1 MATLNTNYTLLLN
14 NYMGNFGGVDAYLR
28 VYAKIERQDLVN
40 NKSYVNIKQAIYA
53 SANYIYTGDNTYY
66 LNSNIGSTGTRSGSF
81 SFYAG
86 ETVINTINA
95 WANHNNDGTFTLSGS
110 AGFTSQAWGKGSSG
124 NYSATLPT
132 IPRGSKINDFSGSF
146 NLGDPLTFSI
156 TKNVASYYDV
166 LQIGFIKDNTTE
178 YVILDTVENV
188 ENGYIWNPTESM
200 LNTIY
205 TNTPTQ
211 NSRTL
216 TFRLSTYTDSTKA
229 TQIGDTNEKSNVGM
243 IVNANPIFTSFNYED
258 ANSNTI
264 ALTGNSS
271 KIINGYSTLH
281 ISNLVANA
289 NKGAT
294 LQLIQ
299 INDIQYPYSENF
311 TIDIEKWT
319 SNKITIYVIDS
330 RNNST
335 KLETLIGINFINY
348 TEKTITERSCLR
360 EGSINEE
367 SILSFKGT
375 FFNSSFGAVDNTL
388 TASYKYKETGSN
400 AWISGITALNLT
412 VNNNNFSFEGY
423 IKGDTNTG
431 FSADKSFDIQI
442 IITDKLSE
450 RAITFILTAGE
461 PAVDV
466 FKSNVAFGGI
476 YNEDESEYQAQFK
489 KAVNFYGG
497 IYKNG
502 VEIGGESLPI
512 GSMIPFGSQENI
524 PSNWKICDGSAI
536 SRETYAELFDVIG
549 TSYGAGDG
557 STTFNLP
564 DKRGRVSVGLD
575 SNQTEFDTIGKRDGE
590 KTHQLTI
597 NEMPSHDHRLT
608 PFVDIRQ
615 GDGQTNANSG
625 SLGTHLGGYV
635 SKPNSAVSLTGG
647 DQPHNNLQPYEVDVW
662 IIKVSNL
669 VSSLESKNAN
679 VIDNLTS
686 ASATDALSANMGKEL
701 NKKLTDILKPK
712 LLGAGAYTT
721 SGTLN
726 EDITNYNYIIFDGWL
741 ANSECATGIINIET
755 FELNKVYY
763 SNLTLDAYSRRIGV
777 KFTSNTSFTVI
788 RDNGELTI
796 KNIYG
801 IGKRK

>member
-53 SANYIYTGDNTYY
+53 SADYIYSGDNSYY
-66 LNSNIGSTGTRSGSF
+66 LNSNIGSTGTKGGGF
-81 SFYAG
+81 TFHAG
-86 ETVINTINA
+86 ETVVNTINA

-110 AGFTSQAWGKGSSG
+110 AGFTSIAWNKGSSG

-156 TKNVASYYDV
+156 TKNVSTYYDV

-188 ENGYIWNPTESM
+188 ENGYVWTPTEAM

-211 NSRTL
+211 NFRTL
-216 TFRLSTYTDSTKA
+216 TFKLSTYTDSTKA

-243 IVNANPIFTSFNYED
+243 IVNANPTFTSFNYED

-271 KIINGYSTLH
+271 KIINGYSTLRV
-281 ISNLVANA
+281 SNLAATA

-311 TIDIEKWT
+311 TVDLEKWT

-375 FFNSSFGAVDNTL
+375 FFNSSFGAVANTL

-400 AWISGITALNLT
+400 AWINGITALTLT
-412 VNNNNFSFEGY
+412 INNNNFSYEGY

-442 IITDKLSE
+442 IITDVLSE

-536 SRETYAELFDVIG
+536 SRETYAELFNVIG
-549 TSYGAGDG
+549 TSYGEGDG

-575 SNQTEFDTIGKRDGE
+575 SNQTEFDTIGKRAGE

-597 NEMPSHDHRLT
+597 EEMPSHDHRLT

-615 GDGQTNANSG
+615 GDGQTNAHSG

-635 SKPNSAVSLTGG
+635 SKPNALVSPTGG
-647 DQPHNNLQPYEVDVW
+647 NQPHNNLQPYEVDVW

-686 ASATDALSANMGKEL
+686 TSTTDALSANMGKEL
-701 NKKLTDILKPK
+701 NDKIINILKPK

-721 SGTLN
+721 SGTLS

-741 ANSECATGIINIET
+741 SNNECATGIINIET

-788 RDNGELTI
+788 RDNGDLTI

-801 IGKRK
+801 IGKRN

>member
-81 SFYAG
+81 TFYAG
-86 ETVINTINA
+86 ETVVNTINA

-132 IPRGSKINDFSGSF
+132 IPRAATLTAAPNFND
-146 NLGDPLTFSI
+146 
-156 TKNVASYYDV
+156 
-166 LQIGFIKDNTTE
+166 E
-178 YVILDTVENV
+178 E
-188 ENGYIWNPTESM
+188 NPTITYSNPAGSVVESLKACIASTDGLVIYADYRDISKTGTSYTFELTDQERNNLRLASINSPSM
-200 LNTIY
+200 TVKFYITTVIGGNTY
-205 TNTPTQ
+205 YSTLD
-211 NSRTL
+211 RTL
-216 TFRLSTYTDSTKA
+216 T
-229 TQIGDTNEKSNVGM
+229 
-243 IVNANPIFTSFNYED
+243 IVNANPTFTSFNYED

-281 ISNLVANA
+281 ISNLAA
-289 NKGAT
+289 AGNKGAT
-294 LQLIQ
+294 LQVIQ

-319 SNKITIYVIDS
+319 SNKIIIYVIDS

-335 KLETLIGINFINY
+335 KLETLIDINFINY
-348 TEKTITERSCLR
+348 TEKTITNKSCLR

-367 SILSFKGT
+367 SVLSFSGT
-375 FFNSSFGAVDNTL
+375 FFNSSFGAVANTL
-388 TASYKYKETGSN
+388 TASYKYKETSSS

-412 VNNNNFSFEGY
+412 INNNNFSFEGY
-423 IKGDTNTG
+423 IKGDTNVG

-442 IITDKLSE
+442 IINDVLSE

-461 PAVDV
+461 PAIDV
-466 FKSNVAFGGI
+466 YKSNVAFGGI

-575 SNQTEFDTIGKRDGE
+575 SNQTEFDTIGKKGGE

-635 SKPNSAVSLTGG
+635 SKPNAAVSPTGG
-647 DQPHNNLQPYEVDVW
+647 NQPHNNLQPYEVDIW

-701 NKKLTDILKPK
+701 NEKIINILKPK

-726 EDITNYNYIIFDGWL
+726 DDITNYNYIIFDGWL
-741 ANSECATGIINIET
+741 ADSECATGIINIEA
-755 FELNKVYY
+755 FSLNKVYY
-763 SNLTLDAYSRRIGV
+763 SNLTLDAYSRRIGIQ
-777 KFTSNTSFTVI
+777 FTSNTTFNVI
-788 RDNGELTI
+788 RDNGSLTI
-796 KNIYG
+796 KNVYG

>member
-14 NYMGNFGGVDAYLR
+14 KYMGNFGGVDAYLR

-53 SANYIYTGDNTYY
+53 SADYIYTGDNTYY
-66 LNSNIGSTGTRSGSF
+66 LNSNIGSTGTRNGSF
-81 SFYAG
+81 TFHAG
-86 ETVINTINA
+86 ETVVNTINA

-110 AGFTSQAWGKGSSG
+110 AGFTSQAWNKGSSG

-166 LQIGFIKDNTTE
+166 LQIGFVKDNTTE
-178 YVILDTVENV
+178 YVVLETVENV
-188 ENGYIWNPTESM
+188 LDGYVWNATEDM

-216 TFRLSTYTDSTKA
+216 TFKLSTYTDSTKT
-229 TQIGDTNEKSNVGM
+229 TQIGDTNENSNVGM
-243 IVNANPIFTSFNYED
+243 IVNANPTFTSFNYQD
-258 ANSNTI
+258 VNSNTI

-271 KIINGYSTLH
+271 KIINGYSTLR
-281 ISNLVANA
+281 INNLAATA
-289 NKGAT
+289 NKGAI

-319 SNKITIYVIDS
+319 SNKITVYVIDS

-367 SILSFKGT
+367 SVLTFKGT
-375 FFNSSFGAVDNTL
+375 FFNSSFGAVANTL
-388 TASYKYKETGSN
+388 TASYKYKETGSS
-400 AWISGITALNLT
+400 AWISGNTALNLT
-412 VNNNNFSFEGY
+412 INNNNFSYEGY

-442 IITDKLSE
+442 IITDLLSE

-489 KAVNFYGG
+489 KPTNFYSGV
-497 IYKNG
+497 YKNG
-502 VEIGGESLPI
+502 VEVATLNDIPNPLDIYSTEESIIGTWIDGRPIYQKTIDI
-512 GSMIPFGSQENI
+512 GSASGNSSISHGISNLDMIINAYGGFLQSGTYREMLPKIVNGNNAWSADFGDFTNTSFSLSI
-524 PSNWKICDGSAI
+524 GSAI
-536 SRETYAELFDVIG
+536 GTATKVFVILEY
-549 TSYGAGDG
+549 TK
-557 STTFNLP
+557 TT
-564 DKRGRVSVGLD
+564 D
-575 SNQTEFDTIGKRDGE
+575 
-590 KTHQLTI
+590 
-597 NEMPSHDHRLT
+597 
-608 PFVDIRQ
+608 
-615 GDGQTNANSG
+615 
-625 SLGTHLGGYV
+625 
-635 SKPNSAVSLTGG
+635 
-647 DQPHNNLQPYEVDVW
+647 
-662 IIKVSNL
+662 
-669 VSSLESKNAN
+669 
-679 VIDNLTS
+679 
-686 ASATDALSANMGKEL
+686 
-701 NKKLTDILKPK
+701 
-712 LLGAGAYTT
+712 
-721 SGTLN
+721 
-726 EDITNYNYIIFDGWL
+726 
-741 ANSECATGIINIET
+741 
-755 FELNKVYY
+755 
-763 SNLTLDAYSRRIGV
+763 
-777 KFTSNTSFTVI
+777 
-788 RDNGELTI
+788 
-796 KNIYG
+796 
-801 IGKRK
+801 

>member
-81 SFYAG
+81 TFYAG
-86 ETVINTINA
+86 ETVVNTINA

-132 IPRGSKINDFSGSF
+132 IPRGSKINDFSGSSF

-178 YVILDTVENV
+178 YVVLDTVENV
-188 ENGYIWNPTESM
+188 ENGYVWNPTESI

-216 TFRLSTYTDSTKA
+216 TFKLSTYTDSTKA

-271 KIINGYSTLH
+271 KIINGYSTLR
-281 ISNLVANA
+281 ISNLAA
-289 NKGAT
+289 TGNKGAT

-375 FFNSSFGAVDNTL
+375 FFNSSFGAVANTL

-412 VNNNNFSFEGY
+412 INNNNFSFEGY

-442 IITDKLSE
+442 IITDVLSE

-461 PAVDV
+461 PAIDV

-549 TSYGAGDG
+549 TSYGEGDG

-575 SNQTEFDTIGKRDGE
+575 SNQTEFDTIGK
-590 KTHQLTI
+590 K
-597 NEMPSHDHRLT
+597 
-608 PFVDIRQ
+608 
-615 GDGQTNANSG
+615 SG
-625 SLGTHLGGYV
+625 SKYLQKHKHGLGSEGAWYYGVSTANLGG
-635 SKPNSAVSLTGG
+635 TGTWAYRAYETNEAGEG
-647 DQPHNNLQPYEVDVW
+647 DSGNLQPYEIDIW

-669 VSSLESKNAN
+669 VSSLEETTGTIIN
-679 VIDNLTS
+679 NLTS
-686 ASATDALSANMGKEL
+686 TSATDALSANMGKEL
-701 NKKLTDILKPK
+701 NEKHNWKL
-712 LLGAGAYTT
+712 YTT
-721 SGTLN
+721 TKGTATTNLP
-726 EDITNYNYIIFDGWL
+726 TNYNELYIEISKGDTDPTLSIYVPKASLTSSNRTFRTGYYFNSSVHGAVASVITLTTYRTADLYVSGAVHNSNAL
-741 ANSECATGIINIET
+741 AKI
-755 FELNKVYY
+755 YY
-763 SNLTLDAYSRRIGV
+763 R
-777 KFTSNTSFTVI
+777 
-788 RDNGELTI
+788 
-796 KNIYG
+796 
-801 IGKRK
+801 

>member
-1 MATLNTNYTLLLN
+1 MVLTNNWQELFRYHINVGSNRLVPFVT
-14 NYMGNFGGVDAYLR
+14 
-28 VYAKIERQDLVN
+28 YAKVNTQNNVDNYSLVDLKIE
-40 NKSYVNIKQAIYA
+40 SYEVDY
-53 SANYIYTGDNTYY
+53 S
-66 LNSNIGSTGTRSGSF
+66 SR
-81 SFYAG
+81 
-86 ETVINTINA
+86 A
-95 WANHNNDGTFTLSGS
+95 WANGCSSYLQGAYQNQGTYYFGTKTVQTNQIKVSHNQEGNASVNISSSFNGGSWGS
-110 AGFTSQAWGKGSSG
+110 ASG
-124 NYSATLPT
+124 NKTVDLPQ
-132 IPRGSKINDFSGSF
+132 IPRGSKITNTQKSF
-146 NLGDPLTFSI
+146 DLGTNLVILNI
-156 TKNVASYYDV
+156 TKYVDTYYDV
-166 LQIGFIKDNTTE
+166 LSISMNNTTLRTVNGVNDK
-178 YVILDTVENV
+178 YVF
-188 ENGYIWNPTESM
+188 NPTDAE
-200 LNTIY
+200 LETIY
-205 TNTPTQ
+205 
-211 NSRTL
+211 NSVPNNNSQTITFTL
-216 TFRLSTYTDSTKA
+216 TTYSNSDKT
-229 TQIGDTNEKSNVGM
+229 TQIGVSSVYNITGN
-243 IVNANPIFTSFNYED
+243 IVNANPTLTGFDYED
-258 ANSNTI
+258 TNP
-264 ALTGNSS
+264 LTLNLSGDSS
-271 KIINGYSTLH
+271 KIINGYSTLK
-281 ISNLVANA
+281 ISNLVCNA

-294 LQLIQ
+294 LKLVQ
-299 INDIQYPYSENF
+299 INNTQYPYDNNF
-311 TIDIEKWT
+311 SVSIPNW
-319 SNKITIYVIDS
+319 SGNVITMYVFDS

-335 KLETLIGINFINY
+335 KLEVPIGINYVDYKEKVIIN
-348 TEKTITERSCLR
+348 KSCTR
-360 EGSINEE
+360 YANVNEE
-367 SILSFKGT
+367 SNLSFSGEW
-375 FFNSSFGAVDNTL
+375 FNSSFGTHNNQLSAT
-388 TASYKYKETGSN
+388 YKYRQKGGNE
-400 AWISGITALNLT
+400 WIQGTTNINITVDGNT
-412 VNNNNFSFEGY
+412 YSYSGY
-423 IKGDTNTG
+423 IKGDTNNG
-431 FSADKSFDIQI
+431 FATENSYEIEIIVTDSLSSKSA
-442 IITDKLSE
+442 T
-450 RAITFILTAGE
+450 TILIAGE
-461 PAVDV
+461 PAMDIYH
-466 FKSNVAFGGI
+466 SNVSIGGY

-575 SNQTEFDTIGKRDGE
+575 SNQTEFDTIGKKSGE

-608 PFVDIRQ
+608 PLVDIRQ

-635 SKPNSAVSLTGG
+635 SKPNTAVSLTGG

-686 ASATDALSANMGKEL
+686 TSATDALSANMGKEL
-701 NKKLTDILKPK
+701 NEKIINILKPR

-726 EDITNYNYIIFDGWL
+726 DDITNYNYIIFDGWL
-741 ANSECATGIINIET
+741 SNSECATGIINIET

-763 SNLTLDAYSRRIGV
+763 SNLTLDGYSRRIGV
-777 KFTSNTSFTVI
+777 KFTSNTTFSVI
-788 RDNGELTI
+788 KDNDSLTI

>member
-1 MATLNTNYTLLLN
+1 MAILNTNYTLLLN

-53 SANYIYTGDNTYY
+53 SADYIYTGDNTYY
-66 LNSNIGSTGTRSGSF
+66 LNSNIGSTGNRNGSF
-81 SFYAG
+81 TFHAG
-86 ETVINTINA
+86 ETVVSAVNA

-166 LQIGFIKDNTTE
+166 LQIGFVKDNTTE
-178 YVILDTVENV
+178 YVVLDTIENV
-188 ENGYIWNPTESM
+188 ENGYVWNPTESM

-229 TQIGDTNEKSNVGM
+229 TQIGDTNEKSNIGM

-271 KIINGYSTLH
+271 KIINGYSTLR
-281 ISNLVANA
+281 ISNLAA
-289 NKGAT
+289 AGNKGAT

-375 FFNSSFGAVDNTL
+375 FFNSSFGAVANTL

-400 AWISGITALNLT
+400 AWINGITALNLT
-412 VNNNNFSFEGY
+412 INNNNFSFEGY

-442 IITDKLSE
+442 IITDVLSE

-466 FKSNVAFGGI
+466 YKSNVAFGGI

-575 SNQTEFDTIGKRDGE
+575 SNQTEFDTIGKQSGE

-635 SKPNSAVSLTGG
+635 SKPNTLVSPSGG

-686 ASATDALSANMGKEL
+686 TSATDALSANMGKEL
-701 NKKLTDILKPK
+701 NEKIINILKPK

-726 EDITNYNYIIFDGWL
+726 DDITNYNYIIFDGWL
-741 ANSECATGIINIET
+741 ADSECATCVINIET

-777 KFTSNTSFTVI
+777 KFTSNTTFSVI
-788 RDNGELTI
+788 RDNGSLTI